1 MQYDSN
7 VLTYERVAKENKKDT
22 KVNNVNKIFM
32 IKLILFA
39 VSSFF
44 ISRVVIV
51 DSMAPF
57 GIAFTI
63 VILNFKFDKKID
75 TVSCISSALGYI
87 SIHSELKDFH
97 MYVISILIMGVIS
110 FTLSKI
116 TKIKKLIFM
125 FSTIFIE
132 FTIFKFL
139 ILNLTIESAILFSL
153 IQVACTV
160 SLYYIL
166 NYCIICFDNINSRH
180 LFSNE
185 EIISM
190 AITISIAISGT
201 KGTELFGVSI
211 RNTLSMLFILILA
224 YVSGSAVGAASGIA
238 LGAIVGMNTDNMLVY
253 ISVFGIAALIVG
265 IFKESGKLVSGASY
279 VIILCILI
287 LYCKDHGDLNF
298 IEVFLTSAAFVIIPD
313 KVYERIRSEISWDK
327 KQEIINDNYIEK
339 IKNIFV
345 NRLDSFSEVL
355 FTMSNILN
363 NLADND
369 KLALKTKSC
378 GLIENLAD
386 RVCGSCNMRSICWK
400 RETYYTYA
408 GFEELIQ
415 NYQNNIFK
423 IPKEIEKKCIKRTAL
438 IKNTEDIVN
447 NYIIS
452 EMWRMQLSKG
462 REIMSSQINN
472 MGGSIKEI
480 LSEFKSELKIDS
492 DMERKLIKALS
503 KNNVEFKD
511 LICLT
516 SKNDKLMIKMTM
528 PACGGR
534 QICVKDV
541 LPIINRSVEKIM
553 CVGDDGCSI
562 SPENNL
568 CTVIFEETPKYYIA
582 SYVSRVCKNGEKQ
595 NGDSYSFGKTKDGN
609 YMMIISDGM
618 GYGPQAQR
626 ESKAVVDLIEKF
638 TMAGLNQN
646 TAINAV
652 NSIMTL
658 KFNEDEKFSTVDL
671 CKVDLYSGNAD
682 FLKVGGVNSFI
693 KRKNKV
699 QVINSKTLP
708 IGVLDKADIQITSK
722 NVQNGDVIVM
732 ISDGVMDCKKED
744 TGEAKW
750 IVDFL
755 SKCDGSKP
763 KELADV
769 IINKA
774 LEFCNGKAEDDMTV
788 IVNKVYNLY

>member
-7 VLTYERVAKENKKDT
+7 VLTYERVSKESKKDT
-22 KVNNVNKIFM
+22 KVNNINKIFI
-32 IKLILFA
+32 IKLMLFV

-57 GIAFTI
+57 GIAFI
-63 VILNFKFDKKID
+63 MVILNFKVDKRVGAI
-75 TVSCISSALGYI
+75 SCISSALGYI

-97 MYVISILIMGVIS
+97 MYIISILIMSVTA
-110 FTLSKI
+110 FALSKI
-116 TKIKKLIFM
+116 SKVKRLIFM
-125 FSTIFIE
+125 FFTIFIE
-132 FTIFKFL
+132 FTIFKLL
-139 ILNLTIESAILFSL
+139 ILNLTAESAFLFSL
-153 IQVACTV
+153 IQTACTV

-166 NYCIICFDNINSRH
+166 NYSIICFENINSRH

-190 AITISIAISGT
+190 AVTISIAISGT
-201 KGTELFGVSI
+201 KGAVLFNVSI
-211 RNTLSMLFILILA
+211 RNTLSMFFILILA

-238 LGAIVGMNTDNMLVY
+238 LGAIVGMNTDNILIY
-253 ISVFGIAALIVG
+253 ISIFGIAALIVG
-265 IFKESGKLVSGASY
+265 VFKESGKLTSGLSY
-279 VIILCILI
+279 VIILSILI
-287 LYCKDHGDLNF
+287 LYCKNHGDLNF
-298 IEVFLTSAAFVIIPD
+298 IEVFLTCGIFFAVPD
-313 KVYERIRSEISWDK
+313 KIYEKIRKEINWDE
-327 KQEIINDNYIEK
+327 KQEIINDNYIDK
-339 IKNIFV
+339 IKGVFV
-345 NRLDSFSEVL
+345 SRLDNFSEVL

-408 GFEELIQ
+408 AFEELIQ

-423 IPKEIEKKCIKRTAL
+423 LPKEIEKKCVKRTSL

-447 NYIIS
+447 NYIIN

-480 LSEFKSELKIDS
+480 LAEFKSELKFNS
-492 DMERKLIKALS
+492 DMERKLIKILS
-503 KNNVEFKD
+503 KNNIEFKD
-511 LICLT
+511 LICLN
-516 SKNDKLMIKMTM
+516 SKNGKLIIKMTM
-528 PACGGR
+528 RACGGR

-568 CTVIFEETPKYYIA
+568 CTVVFEETPKYYVA
-582 SYVSRVCKNGEKQ
+582 SYVSRVCKDGEKQ
-595 NGDSYSFGKTKDGN
+595 NGDSYSFGKMKDGN
-609 YMMIISDGM
+609 YMVMISDGM

-638 TMAGLNQN
+638 TTAGLSQN

-671 CKVDLYSGNAD
+671 CNIDLYSGSTE

-708 IGVLDKADIQITSK
+708 IGVLDKADIQVTSK
-722 NVQNGDVIVM
+722 SVQNGDVIVM

-744 TGEAKW
+744 KGESKW

-763 KELADV
+763 KELAE
-769 IINKA
+769 IIMNKA
-774 LEFCNGKAEDDMTV
+774 LEFCSGKAEDDMTV

>member
-1 MQYDSN
+1 MQYDSKI
-7 VLTYERVAKENKKDT
+7 LTYERIAKEDKKDT
-22 KVNNVNKIFM
+22 KVNNINKMFM
-32 IKLILFA
+32 IKIILFA

-51 DSMAPF
+51 NSMAPF
-57 GIAFTI
+57 GIAFII
-63 VILNFKFDKKID
+63 VILNFEVDKKID
-75 TVSCISSALGYI
+75 AISCISAAFGYI
-87 SIHSELKDFH
+87 SMHGELKDFH
-97 MYVISILIMGVIS
+97 MYVISILIMGVIALI
-110 FTLSKI
+110 LSKM

-132 FTIFKFL
+132 FIIFKFL
-139 ILNLTIESAILFSL
+139 VLNLTIESAALFSL
-153 IQVACTV
+153 IEVACTV

-166 NYCIICFDNINSRH
+166 NYSIICFDNINSRH

-190 AITISIAISGT
+190 ALTISIIISGT
-201 KGTELFGVSI
+201 KGAVFFNVSI
-211 RNTLSMLFILILA
+211 RNTLSMVFILILA

-238 LGAIVGMNTDNMLVY
+238 LGAIVGMNTDNILIY
-253 ISVFGIAALIVG
+253 ISIFGIAALIVG
-265 IFKESGKLVSGASY
+265 VFKESGKIISGMSY
-279 VIILCILI
+279 VIILSILI

-298 IEVFLTSAAFVIIPD
+298 IEVFLTCGIFLVIPD
-313 KVYERIRSEISWDK
+313 KIYERVRTEINWDK

-339 IKNIFV
+339 IKGIFV
-345 NRLDSFSEVL
+345 SRLDNFSEVL

-369 KLALKTKSC
+369 KLTLKTKSC

-386 RVCGSCNMRSICWK
+386 RVCGNCNMRSMCWK

-408 GFEELIQ
+408 AFEELIQ

-423 IPKEIEKKCIKRTAL
+423 IPKEIEKKCIKRTSL

-462 REIMSSQINN
+462 REIMSSQIQN

-480 LSEFKSELKIDS
+480 LSEFKSEFKFNG
-492 DMERKLIKALS
+492 DMERKLMKALS
-503 KNNVEFKD
+503 RNNIEFKD
-511 LICLT
+511 LICLN
-516 SKNDKLMIKMTM
+516 SKSDKLTIKMTM
-528 PACGGR
+528 NACGGR
-534 QICVKDV
+534 QVCVKDV
-541 LPIINRSVEKIM
+541 LPVINRTVEKIM

-568 CTVIFEETPKYYIA
+568 CTVMFEETPKYYVA
-582 SYVSRVCKNGEKQ
+582 SYVSRVCKDGEKQ
-595 NGDSYSFGKTKDGN
+595 NGDSYNFGKMKDGN
-609 YMMIISDGM
+609 YMVIISDGM
-618 GYGPQAQR
+618 GYGPQANR

-638 TMAGLNQN
+638 TTAGLSEN

-671 CKVDLYSGNAD
+671 CNIDLYSGNTE

-708 IGVLDKADIQITSK
+708 IGVLDKPDIQVTSK
-722 NVQNGDVIVM
+722 SVQNGDVIVM
-732 ISDGVMDCKKED
+732 ISDGVMDCKKEEK
-744 TGEAKW
+744 GESKW

-763 KELADV
+763 KELAEV

>member
-7 VLTYERVAKENKKDT
+7 ILTYERVSKESKKDT
-22 KVNNVNKIFM
+22 KVNNINKIFM

-44 ISRVVIV
+44 ISRVEIIN
-51 DSMAPF
+51 SMAPF
-57 GIAFTI
+57 GIAFII
-63 VILNFKFDKKID
+63 VILNFKADKKID
-75 TVSCISSALGYI
+75 VISCISSALGYI
-87 SIHSELKDFH
+87 SIHDELKDFH
-97 MYVISILIMGVIS
+97 MYVISILIIGVIAAV
-110 FTLSKI
+110 LSKI
-116 TKIKKLIFM
+116 TKTKKLAFM

-132 FTIFKFL
+132 FTIFKFI
-139 ILNLTIESAILFSL
+139 ILNLTIESAALFSL

-166 NYCIICFDNINSRH
+166 NYSIVCFDNINSRH
-180 LFSNE
+180 LFSDE
-185 EIISM
+185 EIMSM
-190 AITISIAISGT
+190 AITISIVISGT
-201 KGTELFGVSI
+201 KGASLFNVSI
-211 RNTLSMLFILILA
+211 RTTLSMVFILILA
-224 YVSGSAVGAASGIA
+224 YISGSAVGAASGIA
-238 LGAIVGMNTDNMLVY
+238 LGAIIGMNTDNMLIY
-253 ISVFGIAALIVG
+253 ISIFGIAALIVG
-265 IFKESGKLVSGASY
+265 VFKDSGKLMSGMSY
-279 VIILCILI
+279 AVILSILI

-298 IEVFLTSAAFVIIPD
+298 IEVFLTSAVFLIIPNNI
-313 KVYERIRSEISWDK
+313 YEKIRREINWDK
-327 KQEIINDNYIEK
+327 KQEIINDNYVEK
-339 IKNIFV
+339 IKGIFV
-345 NRLDSFSEVL
+345 SRLDNFSEVL

-386 RVCGSCNMRSICWK
+386 RVCGNCNMRSICWK

-408 GFEELIQ
+408 AFEELIQ

-423 IPKEIEKKCIKRTAL
+423 IPGEIEKKCVKRTAL
-438 IKNTEDIVN
+438 IKNTEEIVN

-480 LSEFKSELKIDS
+480 LAEFKSELSFNS
-492 DMERKLIKALS
+492 DLERKLIKTLS
-503 KNNVEFKD
+503 KNNIEFKD
-511 LICLT
+511 LICLN
-516 SKNDKLMIKMTM
+516 SKNDKLIIKMTM
-528 PACGGR
+528 NACGGR
-534 QICVKDV
+534 QVCVKDV
-541 LPIINRSVEKIM
+541 LPIINRSVERIM

-568 CTVIFEETPKYYIA
+568 CTVVFEETPKYYVA
-582 SYVSRVCKNGEKQ
+582 SYVSRVCKHGEKQ
-595 NGDSYSFGKTKDGN
+595 NGDSYSFGKMKDGN
-609 YMMIISDGM
+609 YMVIISDGM
-618 GYGPQAQR
+618 GYGPQAKR

-638 TMAGLNQN
+638 TVAGLSED

-671 CKVDLYSGNAD
+671 CNIDLYSGGAE

-708 IGVLDKADIQITSK
+708 IGVLDKPDVQVTEK

-732 ISDGVMDCKKED
+732 ISDGIMDCKKED
-744 TGEAKW
+744 KGESKW
-750 IVDFL
+750 IVDLL

-763 KELADV
+763 KELAESIV
-769 IINKA
+769 KKA
-774 LEFCNGKAEDDMTV
+774 LEFCDGKAEDDMTV